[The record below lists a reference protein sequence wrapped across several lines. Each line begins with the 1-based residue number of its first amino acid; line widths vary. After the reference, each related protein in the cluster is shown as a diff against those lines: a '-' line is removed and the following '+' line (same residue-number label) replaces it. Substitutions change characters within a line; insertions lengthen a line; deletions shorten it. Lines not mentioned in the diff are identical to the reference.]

1 MTHSDHRNRW
11 SLGSSQIAMTLALG
25 LMMQATPAQ
34 ASPAGGDVVA
44 GQASIS
50 GDASG
55 NVTVTQTTDRA
66 VINWD
71 SFSVAKNETVVFRQP
86 GTQSVIANR
95 VIGAD
100 PSSILGS
107 IQANG
112 RVILINRNGVVFG
125 KDSNV
130 DAAGLVVSTHDLDQS
145 AFMAGSSNIRFND
158 GGVDTAEIVVNG
170 RISIRD
176 AGLAAFVAP
185 HVRNDGLIEAKLGR
199 VALGAGRGF
208 SVDLFGDGLISFA
221 AGDEV
226 TRSFY
231 GADGNAVNALV
242 ENSGTIIANGGQI
255 LLTASAARDII
266 NASVNV
272 AGVVRADSAS
282 NRNGIIT
289 LSGSGAVLTD
299 TNSLISASGA
309 QGGNINVQGS
319 AVALGGIVDASSSG
333 RRNTGGSVNVQAQ
346 GLLSLGG
353 TVKANATQGAGG
365 NVIYRAGRVMENS
378 SGVTDVR
385 GLSDGG
391 TISAI
396 AARDYA
402 TSGTYLADG
411 LFGKGGRIDVTGGG
425 TVSLLSANL
434 FASGRNMGGH
444 VRAGGPFQGGKAFD
458 GTSAIYDTFV
468 ARWND
473 APALPHA
480 ANLFVSDSTRIDV
493 SASRG
498 AGGTAILWSDKTT
511 TFLGAIDARGWTPG
525 SVEVSSA
532 DNLRYV
538 SLDTI
543 NTGPGGTILLD
554 PKNIIIGS
562 TNDVSAWSYAGVLNF
577 VGGVTALPKN
587 ENVLSTSDQFGN
599 AVALNAAGDRLAVGA
614 AQDDGL
620 GDASNN
626 IVNAGAV
633 YLFSFSDTNFSGG
646 VLEAVIGR
654 GYSGGKNVN
663 LTQLERDDLFGWSV
677 SLNAAGNRLAVGA
690 YADDGSGNPRSSSG
704 AVYLFSFSDTNFSGG
719 LHEATIGFGYTTGAN
734 PKNVD
739 MTSLLATSD
748 FFGTSVSLNAA
759 GDRLAVGAP
768 GDDGFN
774 NPSGLSDS
782 GAVYLFRF
790 SDTNFSSGVLDSTIG
805 RNYSGS
811 KNFNLSA
818 LAASDRFGAYVSLI
832 SLDGEGNRLAVGAT
846 GDDGF
851 NNPSGLADSGAVY
864 LFSFSDT
871 NFSAPALEAT
881 IGSGYTGG
889 KNVDIT
895 RLETLDQ
902 FGSAVSLNA
911 AGNLLAVG
919 AGVDGGLGNIAGG
932 SGAAYLFSFSGAR
945 FSGGVHEATIGR
957 GYSGGKNVNLT
968 QLDNGD
974 TFGRSVSLN
983 GAGNRL
989 AVGAHKDSGSGNAR
1003 SQSGAVYLFS
1013 FSDTAFSGG
1022 TLQSTV
1028 GYNYAGGKNVSL
1040 FGLDS
1045 SDQFGRALSL
1055 NAAGDRLAVGTPGDD
1070 GVDGTVT
1077 AGAVY
1082 LFSFSDR
1089 SFNGGALQSTIG
1101 VGYTGGKNLNLT
1113 ALASGDGFGRAV
1125 SLNAAGDRLAVGANR
1140 DDGFPG
1146 TTTFEYGAVY
1156 LFSFTDTQFS
1166 GGVHEATIGY
1176 GYTGGKNVDLTL
1188 VPLELNDFFG
1198 SGVSLNAAGDR
1209 LAVST
1214 ATDDGFGNAINDS
1227 GAVYL
1232 FSFSDSSFNGG
1243 VHEATIGFGYTP
1255 SATNPKNVDLTGL
1268 ALFDNFGTSVSLNAA
1283 GDRLAVGATGDDG
1296 FGDALLN
1303 SGAVYL
1309 FSFSDSSF
1317 NGGALQSTIGY
1328 GYSSVNDVNLTLLDP
1343 SDNFGLAV
1351 SLNAAGDRLAVGANG
1366 DDGFGNALNDSGAV
1380 YLFSF
1385 SDSNFSGGALQ
1396 STIGYGYSSV
1406 NDVNLTLL
1414 DPSDQL
1420 GTAVS
1425 LNAAGDRLAV
1435 SANGDDGFSNSVS
1448 NRGTVYLFTGP
1459 VSAPNNFAA
1468 NPSGTVNISA
1478 ASLAAS
1484 LRSGSNVLLQANNDI
1499 TVNNP
1504 IVVTGSTGG
1513 VGALNLNAG
1522 RSILINANITTQSG
1536 NVVLTGN
1543 GTTASGVLD
1552 AQRDAGAAVI
1562 TMAPG
1567 TAIDAGTGTISILL
1581 DTGAGLTNNTSGD
1594 ISLQNLTGSKI
1605 TVRNAGPSTGSG
1617 MLLNNGAQLIASG
1630 NGNAITL
1637 VGQKFVNNAG
1647 ASALSASNGFWRIWS
1662 ANPANDTVGGLAF
1675 DYKQYGLG
1683 YSELAAPAGTGNGLL
1698 YSFAPT
1704 LTATLGASSKTYDT
1718 HSVATPESLAFDG
1731 LLSGDILTLPT
1742 YASALYD
1749 TRDAGTNKTVT
1760 ATGLGATITSG
1771 GKPVY
1776 GYIFPSSVSHTNS
1789 VITPASLA
1797 ISGVTANI
1805 TPSSLVITG
1814 VTAQNK
1820 VYDATLNAT
1829 LTGGSITGLGSDVVN
1844 LVTSG
1849 ATGTF
1854 ADKNVG
1860 NGKAVTASGYTLSG
1874 ADARNYTLVQPTGLT
1889 ANITPASLVIAGVT
1903 AQNKV
1908 YDTTLS
1914 ATLTGGTL
1922 TGLGSDVVNLV
1933 TTNATG
1939 SFADKN
1945 VGIGKAVTASGYTIT
1960 GGDAGNYT
1968 LVPPTGLT
1976 ANITPVTHN
1985 VWHYLDRNKPE
1996 RGCNQSNQQS
2006 ERALNCGVPWGD
2018 WLQVK
2023 NSETH
2028 ASGF

>member
-1 MTHSDHRNRW
+1 
-11 SLGSSQIAMTLALG
+11 MTLALG
-25 LMMQATPAQ
+25 LMMQAASAH

-299 TNSLISASGA
+299 TNSLMSASGA

-434 FASGRNMGGH
+434 FASGRNMGGL

-562 TNDVSAWSYAGVLNF
+562 TNDVSAWSYAGVLSF

-774 NPSGLSDS
+774 NPSGLADS

-1070 GVDGTVT
+1070 G
-1077 AGAVY
+1077 
-1082 LFSFSDR
+1082 
-1089 SFNGGALQSTIG
+1089 
-1101 VGYTGGKNLNLT
+1101 
-1113 ALASGDGFGRAV
+1113 
-1125 SLNAAGDRLAVGANR
+1125 
-1140 DDGFPG
+1140 
-1146 TTTFEYGAVY
+1146 
-1156 LFSFTDTQFS
+1156 
-1166 GGVHEATIGY
+1166 
-1176 GYTGGKNVDLTL
+1176 
-1188 VPLELNDFFG
+1188 
-1198 SGVSLNAAGDR
+1198 
-1209 LAVST
+1209 
-1214 ATDDGFGNAINDS
+1214 
-1227 GAVYL
+1227 
-1232 FSFSDSSFNGG
+1232 
-1243 VHEATIGFGYTP
+1243 
-1255 SATNPKNVDLTGL
+1255 
-1268 ALFDNFGTSVSLNAA
+1268 
-1283 GDRLAVGATGDDG
+1283 

-1448 NRGTVYLFTGP
+1448 NRGKVYLFTGP

-1617 MLLNNGAQLIASG
+1617 ILLNNGAQLIASG
-1630 NGNAITL
+1630 SGNAITL

-1805 TPSSLVITG
+1805 TSSSLVITG

-1829 LTGGSITGLGSDVVN
+1829 LTGGSVTGLGSDAVS
-1844 LVTSG
+1844 LITSG
-1849 ATGTF
+1849 ATGSF

-1860 NGKAVTASGYTLSG
+1860 NGKAVTASGYALTG
-1874 ADARNYTLVQPTGLT
+1874 GDAGNYTLEEPMGLT